1 MTTSTTPGERETGT
15 GVIIFV
21 SVHEFGALMTPPTET
36 VLAPC
41 ALPKPL
47 PVIVNGAPTG
57 LTGPTVGDIRVIT
70 GEANAAG
77 RKVQMNSK
85 KWMEVRTSTILE
97 FFIFRSLFAGGLK
110 PVKYSQ
116 RAPGTE
122 RDDSLNAESLQ
133 KWSG

>member
-1 MTTSTTPGERETGT
+1 MVTRSATRALVGVTTVMTGITKNDLAALVTPLTIMTTSTTPGEREPGT

-21 SVHEFGALMTPPTET
+21 SVHELGALMTPPTET

-85 KWMEVRTSTILE
+85 K
-97 FFIFRSLFAGGLK
+97 
-110 PVKYSQ
+110 
-116 RAPGTE
+116 
-122 RDDSLNAESLQ
+122 
-133 KWSG
+133 